1 MVSFKCLFTTKV
13 LVCYF
18 SRNMQTGAKKLYNS
32 IYVYKESFLSLPLR
46 LLLVLLLLVLLIC
59 FETFGHECAAPL
71 SNPCRSGLWDEARP
85 WVEE

>member
-32 IYVYKESFLSLPLR
+32 IYSDKESFLSLSSSSVAGTGAASPSSVD
-46 LLLVLLLLVLLIC
+46 LL
-59 FETFGHECAAPL
+59 
-71 SNPCRSGLWDEARP
+71 
-85 WVEE
+85 